1 MAQNLDKAEN
11 QLSKVSDFAYLRAVD
26 GSGNSVQLSKAD
38 IARILGNHAEIM
50 RAGGVLIAT
59 RESDGY
65 PRFRQIDQA
74 ASYKNQAVGVA
85 IFEGGHLIIVAKDEA
100 AKQWATSNVSGG
112 NAAKGREAALAD
124 FAGRSNTDTIV
135 TTLGANAPA
144 AQYCRGYYPSNV
156 EQGDANFGAGRWWI
170 PSAGELFT
178 IWSHLLEVNRAM
190 AAISGTALDRGTWY
204 WSSSELSAAHAWTVD
219 FGTGALYG
227 GTRAYEGRV
236 RPVSAF
242 Y

>member
-1 MAQNLDKAEN
+1 MAANLDKAEN
-11 QLSKVSDFAYLRAVD
+11 QLSQVSDFAYLRAVD
-26 GSGNSVQLSKAD
+26 GSGNSVQISKAN
-38 IARILGNHAEIM
+38 IATILGNHAQIL
-50 RAGGVLIAT
+50 RTGGVLIAT

-65 PRFRQIDQA
+65 PRFRQVDQA
-74 ASYKNQAVGVA
+74 ASYASTAVGVA
-85 IFEGGHLIIVAKDEA
+85 IFEGGHLIIVAKDEQ
-100 AKQWATSNVSGG
+100 AKKWAESNVSGG
-112 NAAKGREAALAD
+112 NTAVGRKGALAD
-124 FAGRSNTDTIV
+124 FAGRTNTDTIV

-156 EQGDANFGAGRWWI
+156 ASDDANFGAGRWWI

-190 AAISGTALDRGTWY
+190 AAIGGTALDRGTWY
-204 WSSSELSAAHAWTVD
+204 WSSSETSATDAWGVYFTD
-219 FGTGALYG
+219 GYLNNYDKT
-227 GTRAYEGRV
+227 YEIRV

>member
-38 IARILGNHAEIM
+38 IAWILGNHAEIQ
-50 RAGGVLIAT
+50 RTGGVLIAT
-59 RESDGY
+59 VESNY
-65 PRFRQIDQA
+65 PRFRQVDQA

-85 IFEGGHLIIVAKDEA
+85 IFEGGHLIVVAKDEA

-112 NAAKGREAALAD
+112 NAVKEREAAFAD

-204 WSSSELSAAHAWTVD
+204 WSSSEYSATLAWGVS
-219 FGTGALYG
+219 FITGFLYG
-227 GTRAYEGRV
+227 SGKTYEGRV

>member
-1 MAQNLDKAEN
+1 MAANLDKAEN
-11 QLSKVSDFAYLRAVD
+11 QLSQVSDFAYLRAVD
-26 GSGNSVQLSKAD
+26 GSGNSVQISKAN
-38 IARILGNHAEIM
+38 IATILGNHAQIL
-50 RAGGVLIAT
+50 RTGGVLIAT

-65 PRFRQIDQA
+65 PRFRQVDQA
-74 ASYKNQAVGVA
+74 ASYASTAVGVA
-85 IFEGGHLIIVAKDEA
+85 IFEGGHLIIVAKDEQ
-100 AKQWATSNVSGG
+100 AKKWAESNVSGG
-112 NAAKGREAALAD
+112 NTAVGREGALAD
-124 FAGRSNTDTIV
+124 FAGRTNTDTIV

-156 EQGDANFGAGRWWI
+156 AADDANFGAGRWWI

-190 AAISGTALDRGTWY
+190 AAIGGTALDRGTWY
-204 WSSSELSAAHAWTVD
+204 WSSSETSATTAWLVLFYNGFLPT
-219 FGTGALYG
+219 GTK
-227 GTRAYEGRV
+227 TDERRV